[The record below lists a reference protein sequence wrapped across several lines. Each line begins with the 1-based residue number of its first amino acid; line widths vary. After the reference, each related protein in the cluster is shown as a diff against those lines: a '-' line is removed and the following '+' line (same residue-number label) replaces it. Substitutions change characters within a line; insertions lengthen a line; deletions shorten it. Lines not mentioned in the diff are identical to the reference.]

1 MFHKIRLFALLLI
14 VALLLS
20 VCQPIMAA
28 AQSLPAAPAQPHGLR
43 PDAPSYAIQG
53 PYAVGV
59 QDFEIEAA
67 DDTERPLTVT
77 VWYPAVSSQGLTASN
92 TYEMGFPAGDTPNFS
107 VVGNAIEGAEP
118 ATVTV
123 ALPRYRS
130 CPWPL
135 HVPPGESLAGRTSG
149 VAGLRR
155 DLCRS

>member
-1 MFHKIRLFALLLI
+1 MFHAIRLSALSLI

-20 VCQPIMAA
+20 ACQPIMAA

-77 VWYPAVSSQGLTASN
+77 VWYPAVNSQGSAASD

-118 ATVTV
+118 ATVTG
-123 ALPRYRS
+123 PTRHRS